1 MRLAAD
7 SRDAVGIANPRQQAE
22 RWMTREAT
30 MDRRNFFT
38 GLAAMVL
45 CPLCAPKGSAAERAH
60 WSYEGVTGPDKWGDL
75 DAASKVCTFGITYAE
90 RASAPSIISTV
101 LPRP

>member
-38 GLAAMVL
+38 GFAAMVL
-45 CPLCAPKGSAAERAH
+45 CPLCAPKGSAAEGRIGATK
-60 WSYEGVTGPDKWGDL
+60 E
-75 DAASKVCTFGITYAE
+75 
-90 RASAPSIISTV
+90 
-101 LPRP
+101 